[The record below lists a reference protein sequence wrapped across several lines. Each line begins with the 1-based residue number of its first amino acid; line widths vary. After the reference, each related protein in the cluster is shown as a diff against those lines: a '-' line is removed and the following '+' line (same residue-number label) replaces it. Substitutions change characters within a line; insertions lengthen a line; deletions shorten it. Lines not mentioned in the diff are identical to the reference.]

1 MRYKAVIFDLDG
13 VLVTTDNYHYLAWKS
28 IADKLGI
35 FFDKTINERLRGV
48 SRMESLD
55 IILEKANEVF
65 DNEKKNE
72 IAEEKNNIYKEYLK
86 ELTDR
91 ALLDNVKEILLK
103 LKDMGVKIAIGS
115 SSKNTEFILKQV
127 GIYEIF
133 DAISDGT
140 DIKFSKPHPE
150 VFMKAAEKLSVE
162 YKDCLVIED
171 ADAGCIAAKSASMD
185 VVGISSAKDSK
196 FADYYADN
204 IIEIL
209 DIIK

>member
-13 VLVTTDNYHYLAWKS
+13 VLVITDNYHYLAWKS
-28 IADKLGI
+28 VADKLGI

-55 IILEKANEVF
+55 IILEKSDEVF
-65 DNEKKNE
+65 NNDKKIQ

-86 ELTDR
+86 ELTDKD
-91 ALLDNVKEILLK
+91 LLENVKYTLLK
-103 LKDMGVKIAIGS
+103 LKEKGVKIAIGS
-115 SSKNTEFILKQV
+115 SSKNTKFILKQV

-133 DAISDGT
+133 DAISDGSN
-140 DIKFSKPHPE
+140 IKFSKPHPE
-150 VFMKAAEKLSVE
+150 VFMKAAEKLSIE
-162 YKDCLVIED
+162 YKECLVIED
-171 ADAGCIAAKSASMD
+171 ADAGCIAGKSASMD

-196 FADYYADN
+196 FADYHVNN

-209 DIIK
+209 DII